1 MKRMAIILVFVAVVA
16 VLVGIAWWVV
26 GRSAWQPPA
35 PVRPALPEIAQT
47 EPVSA
52 AGGKAALE
60 APLFWTSRA
69 PVESGE
75 VKVEVAPESEMSRM
89 RLMAVL
95 ESGGQ
100 RVALLQRADRSV
112 LKLDSAEPNPDWR
125 LESFD
130 GVTAVFVSRDGQRVE
145 RPLEKTPGSS
155 TTPPRSKPAVGRS
168 AAARPAPSRSVP
180 RDRPLSAARPHAESG
195 ARPSGLGFLAIP
207 APSQLVSP
215 AFPPDASVR
224 GA

>member
-100 RVALLQRADRSV
+100 RVALLQRPDRSV
-112 LKLDSAEPNPDWR
+112 LKLDSAESSQDWR

-145 RPLEKTPGSS
+145 RSLEKTPGSA
-155 TTPPRSKPAVGRS
+155 TAPPRSQPAVGG
-168 AAARPAPSRSVP
+168 AAARPAPIGSVP
-180 RDRPLSAARPHAESG
+180 RDRPLSASRPHAKSG
-195 ARPSGLGFLAIP
+195 ARPSDSGLLTIP
-207 APSQLVSP
+207 GPSQLVSP
-215 AFPPDASVR
+215 AFPPDALVR